1 MRVTLPLQRIILL
14 WLLSFPVLL
23 SGQEKLQ
30 YSGPLQLGKFKGEA
44 AYDYK
49 LEGNDTILDGPFRMQ
64 RSSLQALLEN
74 EDASFSFSGNFEN
87 NYPDGFWS
95 FLFGEFQSDSE
106 SQIVDYQY
114 RVKISGIQNQ
124 AKGNIRQGRPDGLW
138 EYLIQR
144 IEDSEVAETL
154 FKSAIT
160 FEGGVP
166 QKSFRIE
173 NETSTL
179 VGRFLR
185 NGLAHDIWSLYSDSD
200 SRTSENWYF
209 NEGWLSKIEFEENG
223 EVLVSQIYEEPT
235 GSFKVLSLDSGYL
248 QILKLKLQQADSL
261 SFLSRGIPAL
271 LAENAANYKKIDNIL
286 SGLGRS
292 AFLPEFKVKAE
303 HFPLDSLE
311 TARMDAIKGL
321 YQRSVAISE
330 PLLNNT
336 QLNILRRSDEQAQ
349 FLHAVVSAISSDFLQ
364 PLQQLVKYA
373 ELDVLEFVPRD
384 QLISGLW
391 PNGKPG
397 TRIRIDSGEAGEAPK
412 VFTGPNASQLQFGA
426 NNLQSAQDMA
436 RYASISLDSIA
447 GVLNDKLVKDQRQ
460 QDFISLEEQ
469 MIAQVNELNKH
480 IDSVSSLL
488 PSDEREALS
497 NIRAL
502 AERRLNQY
510 SSLEENSA
518 KIDYAR
524 ASIACFTDLK
534 SLSES
539 ISKGPERL
547 EVIQE
552 KYQDAVWN
560 PFIATIMN
568 EEVKKRITA
577 AYRKVLLPYFLDK
590 AKEDLNCDNA
600 KALGDLMDST
610 YERLL
615 ELRDESTSKL
625 ERKLRKEQDPEMIL
639 QLFNLPATD
648 KVN

>member
-1 MRVTLPLQRIILL
+1 M
-14 WLLSFPVLL
+14 SFPLLL

-74 EDASFSFSGNFEN
+74 EDASFSFSGNFDN
-87 NYPDGFWS
+87 DYPDGYWS

-114 RVKISGIQNQ
+114 RVKISGIQNH
-124 AKGNIRQGRPDGLW
+124 ARGNITQGRPDGLW

-160 FEGGVP
+160 FEAGIP

-185 NGLAHDIWSLYSDSD
+185 NGQAHDVWSLFSDSD

-209 NEGWLSKIEFEENG
+209 NEGWLSKIEIEEDGEIAVIDIFETPESN
-223 EVLVSQIYEEPT
+223 
-235 GSFKVLSLDSGYL
+235 FKILSLDSGYL
-248 QILKLKLQQADSL
+248 QILKLKLPQQDSL
-261 SFLSRGIPAL
+261 MFLEKGIPAL
-271 LAENAANYKKIDNIL
+271 LAENAANYAKIDNIL
-286 SGLGRS
+286 SGLGKS
-292 AFLPEFKVKAE
+292 AFLPEFKVKAAY
-303 HFPLDSLE
+303 FPLDTLQTSQV
-311 TARMDAIKGL
+311 DSIKAL
-321 YQRSVAISE
+321 YQRSIAISQ
-330 PLLNNT
+330 PLLNNS

-349 FLHAVVSAISSDFLQ
+349 FLYSVVGAISANFLE
-364 PLQQLVKYA
+364 PIEQLVKYA
-373 ELDVLEFVPRD
+373 EMDVLEYVARE

-391 PNGKPG
+391 PGGKPNK
-397 TRIRIDSGEAGEAPK
+397 RIQIDSGEAGEAPK
-412 VFTGPNASQLQFGA
+412 VFTGPNASQFQFGED
-426 NNLQSAQDMA
+426 NLKSAYDIVK
-436 RYASISLDSIA
+436 YASLSLDSIA
-447 GVLNDKLVKDQRQ
+447 NVLNDKLVKDQRQ
-460 QDFISLEEQ
+460 QDFISLEER

-480 IDSVSSLL
+480 IDSVSGLL
-488 PSDEREALS
+488 PSDERQALKS
-497 NIRAL
+497 IRTL
-502 AERRLNQY
+502 AENRLNSY
-510 SSLEENSA
+510 SALEENNE

-524 ASIACFTDLK
+524 ASINCFTDLK
-534 SLSES
+534 ALAESVSES
-539 ISKGPERL
+539 PERL
-547 EVIQE
+547 ELIQE

-590 AKEDLNCDNA
+590 AKEALDCNNA
-600 KALGDLMDST
+600 KELGDLMDAT
-610 YERLL
+610 YERML
-615 ELRDESTSKL
+615 ELREETTSKL
-625 ERKLRKEQDPEMIL
+625 ERKLRKEQDPELIL
-639 QLFNLPATD
+639 QLFNLPSTD
-648 KVN
+648 KAD